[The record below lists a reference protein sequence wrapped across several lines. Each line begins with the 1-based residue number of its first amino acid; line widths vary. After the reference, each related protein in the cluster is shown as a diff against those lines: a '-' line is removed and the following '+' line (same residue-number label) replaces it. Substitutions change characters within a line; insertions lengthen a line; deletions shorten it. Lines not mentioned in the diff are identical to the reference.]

1 MHTLLGHRLHKAQY
15 GEQLLEWE
23 EGTHEVIRKLNEE
36 DLHIYDVNLVGN
48 LHDHVLGFDV
58 VDPPRCGGSKLGKT
72 PNITHGRVE
81 GHGHWMK
88 DYFVE
93 NPIYD
98 AKIFHQRFRIL
109 KLLFLKQIVNVE
121 NYDLYFVH

>member
-1 MHTLLGHRLHKAQY
+1 M
-15 GEQLLEWE
+15 
-23 EGTHEVIRKLNEE
+23 IRRLNEE
-36 DLHIYDVNLVGN
+36 DLHIYDVNLLGN

-58 VDPPRCGGSKLGKT
+58 VDPPRCGGSKPRKT
-72 PNITHGRVE
+72 PNITHVRVE

-93 NPIYD
+93 NVIYD
-98 AKIFHQRFRIL
+98 SKMFRHRFRIL
-109 KLLFLKQIVNVE
+109 KLLFLNQFENVE